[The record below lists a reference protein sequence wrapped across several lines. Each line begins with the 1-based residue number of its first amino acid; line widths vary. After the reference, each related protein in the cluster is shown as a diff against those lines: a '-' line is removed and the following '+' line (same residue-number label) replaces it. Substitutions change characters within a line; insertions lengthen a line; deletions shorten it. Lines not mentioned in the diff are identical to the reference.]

1 MYYIYKYPPQ
11 TWYRSSPGQTD
22 PARKEGFMLTADTDL
37 LPSIALEVERMRLQA
52 EAWEPEVELW
62 LDQVGVQPGWRCVD
76 LGCGPVGILGPLD
89 RRVERKGR
97 VVGVDN
103 DPKKLE
109 AARQYVQD
117 NRLESVEIVPSDVFD
132 TVLECETFDLTHS
145 RFMIAPHG
153 RHEDLLS
160 EMISLTRP
168 GGIVAV
174 EEPDVSA
181 WNCFPTRPAFR
192 RLVSAFQDAFS
203 ESGGNLTAGRNTYT
217 LLRRAGLEDVR
228 ARAVAVAGEA
238 GHPFR
243 KIILH
248 FADALRKHIIEGDI
262 LSQPELDRCVA
273 EVEQVVADPDVLVVS
288 YLTTQV
294 WGRKKK
300 A

>member
-1 MYYIYKYPPQ
+1 
-11 TWYRSSPGQTD
+11 
-22 PARKEGFMLTADTDL
+22 MLTANTDL
-37 LPSIALEVERMRLQA
+37 LPSIALEVDRMRLQA
-52 EAWEPEVELW
+52 EAWEPEVEIW
-62 LDQVGVQPGWRCVD
+62 LDQIGVQPGWHCVD
-76 LGCGPVGILGPLD
+76 LGCGPVGILGPLN
-89 RRVERKGR
+89 RRVERHGR

-117 NRLESVEIVPSDVFD
+117 NRLESVEIVSSDVFD
-132 TVLECETFDLTHS
+132 TTLACEAFDLTHS
-145 RFMIAPHG
+145 RFMIAPRG
-153 RHEDLLS
+153 RQGDLLS
-160 EMISLTRP
+160 EMMALTRP

-174 EEPDVSA
+174 EEPDVSS
-181 WNCFPTRPAFR
+181 WNCYPARPAFR
-192 RLVSAFQDAFS
+192 RLVNAFQDAFS
-203 ESGGNLTAGRNTYT
+203 ESGGNFNAGRSTYT
-217 LLRRAGLEDVR
+217 MLRRAGLEDVR
-228 ARAVAVAGEA
+228 ARAVALAGEA

-248 FADALRKHIIEGDI
+248 FAGALRKYIIEGDI

-273 EVEQVVADPDVLVVS
+273 EVEQIIADPDVLVVS